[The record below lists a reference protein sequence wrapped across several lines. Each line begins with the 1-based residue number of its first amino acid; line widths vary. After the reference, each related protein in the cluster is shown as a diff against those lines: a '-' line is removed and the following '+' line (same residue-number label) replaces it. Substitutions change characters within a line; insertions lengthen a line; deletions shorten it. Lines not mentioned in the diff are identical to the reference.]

1 MIIHKSKN
9 HLKGVP
15 SPNRADYPDIVV
27 CGSSL
32 THVLPFV
39 PNIALL
45 DRYNYFA
52 HSQIYMHVLALHCIV
67 RNICNKVTLLCNSVK
82 TADAKSYLRI
92 AVGWNLPNIQRAGR
106 FFATMSQLSS
116 IHSYSRLVRKIYYPQ
131 THPYYQSSY
140 YQHHNHP
147 HNICSGPVRL
157 SRQGVLRP
165 GRVEAPQLPH
175 GKLW

>member
-1 MIIHKSKN
+1 ME
-9 HLKGVP
+9 HLTV
-15 SPNRADYPDIVV
+15 S
-27 CGSSL
+27 
-32 THVLPFV
+32 
-39 PNIALL
+39 
-45 DRYNYFA
+45 
-52 HSQIYMHVLALHCIV
+52 
-67 RNICNKVTLLCNSVK
+67 VTLNSVK
-82 TADAKSYLRI
+82 TTDAKSYIRI

-116 IHSYSRLVRKIYYPQ
+116 IHSDSRLVRKIYHSQTYP
-131 THPYYQSSY
+131 HYLSSF

-175 GKLW
+175 GKL